1 MLVMFIANL
10 PLSVQYLYLARKFG
24 NKGWHQ
30 ERLIFIESL
39 SYRGTIFIV
48 VDIFL
53 MITLNEIYYLH
64 LF

>member
-10 PLSVQYLYLARKFG
+10 PLSVQYLYLVRKFR
-24 NKGWHQ
+24 NKGWYQ